1 MNAILPLGAAAAE
14 PFRGSADHT
23 DSVLGNGVP
32 MTKHRM
38 ITGFVTVAL
47 LAAAATMRSHS
58 PATTRP
64 IASAGIMSF
73 KELTADANK
82 LRTEDFDQSLV
93 YSTKR

>member
-47 LAAAATMRSHS
+47 LAAATCGRDS
-58 PATTRP
+58 PATARP